1 MRATG
6 ILVLSST
13 GLIAAVWLV
22 VVGWRTPRPRVDAAV
37 RRLRRDAATASSG
50 LRIGPLPLPT
60 PVRRSVEARQLPLR
74 LIGRSPERHVTLML
88 AGGLVGLAVPTL
100 LAAALATTGTAATG
114 WVIPA
119 ALSLATALIGA
130 AVVHGDAMAKAAEI
144 RVDLRYQLGAYVD
157 MVTMLLAGN
166 TGYEGALERA
176 ARAGDGRLFIELRR
190 RMREVSAT
198 GRSMGDALTM
208 VASDL
213 GIVELDQVAAT
224 AALAASEGAPVAR
237 TLAAKCA
244 TLRSTLAGELEA
256 DARIRTDKV
265 TPPLVGMAL
274 LFMALLIYPAL
285 NLN

>member
-6 ILVLSST
+6 LLVAASCAAIVAAWMVVSS
-13 GLIAAVWLV
+13 
-22 VVGWRTPRPRVDAAV
+22 WRAPRPSVGSAV
-37 RRLRRDAATASSG
+37 RRLRTGDGVEWTSHTSNGWIPGPAQRWVDA
-50 LRIGPLPLPT
+50 
-60 PVRRSVEARQLPLR
+60 RRLPLR
-74 LIGRSPERHVTLML
+74 LIGRSPERHVTLMF
-88 AGGLVGLAVPTL
+88 
-100 LAAALATTGTAATG
+100 AAALLGLVTPTLVVAVLVATG
-114 WVIPA
+114 DASLDWVIPA
-119 ALSLATALIGA
+119 VASLAASVLGA
-130 AVVHGDAMAKAAEI
+130 ALVHSDAMARAAAV

-176 ARAGDGRLFIELRR
+176 ARAGDGRLFVELRR
-190 RMREVSAT
+190 RMREVAAM
-198 GRSMGDALTM
+198 GHSMGNALTV
-208 VASDL
+208 VADDL
-213 GIVELDQVAAT
+213 GIVELEQVAAT
-224 AALAASEGAPVAR
+224 AALASTEGAPVAR

-244 TLRSTLAGELEA
+244 TLRSSLAAELEA

>member
-1 MRATG
+1 MR
-6 ILVLSST
+6 VT
-13 GLIAAVWLV
+13 GLLVVASCAAIAAGWLIV
-22 VVGWRTPRPRVDAAV
+22 VSWRAPRPSVDRAIRGLNAHRGTARREVGTAAWIPSSAQRWIDA
-37 RRLRRDAATASSG
+37 RR
-50 LRIGPLPLPT
+50 
-60 PVRRSVEARQLPLR
+60 LPLR
-74 LIGRSPERHVTLML
+74 LIGRSPEHHLVLMIT
-88 AGGLVGLAVPTL
+88 AGLLGLVAPTL
-100 LAAALATTGTAATG
+100 IAGVLAATGSASVG

-119 ALSLATALIGA
+119 AASLAAAALGSALVHSDALSKAA
-130 AVVHGDAMAKAAEI
+130 AV

-190 RMREVSAT
+190 RMREVAAT
-198 GRSMGDALTM
+198 GQSMGTALTI
-208 VASDL
+208 VADDL
-213 GIVELDQVAAT
+213 GIVELEQVAAT
-224 AALAASEGAPVAR
+224 AALASTEGAPVAR

-244 TLRSTLAGELEA
+244 TLRSSLAAELEA